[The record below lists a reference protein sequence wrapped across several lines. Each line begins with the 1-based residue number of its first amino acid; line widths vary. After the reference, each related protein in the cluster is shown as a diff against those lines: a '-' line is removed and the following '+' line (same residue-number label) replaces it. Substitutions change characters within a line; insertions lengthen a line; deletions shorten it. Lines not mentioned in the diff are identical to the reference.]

1 MIKVLFGIKLRSLLS
16 YLWKRAMKTDSDD
29 VNRKG
34 KERFHMFQLYLLHT
48 KLLSGC
54 VDVRFE
60 TFYLGNTVSGPF
72 NKSPSSY
79 K

>member
-1 MIKVLFGIKLRSLLS
+1 MVVVLFVTKLRSLLS
-16 YLWKRAMKTDSDD
+16 YLWKRAMKTDSYD

-54 VDVRFE
+54 V
-60 TFYLGNTVSGPF
+60 
-72 NKSPSSY
+72 
-79 K
+79 